1 MTVRN
6 IGNTQVA
13 LFFAILLLQFIYSE
27 VILAVHELNFEI
39 FLDISKLSLIMSVA
53 SECFNM
59 GTGFSSLA
67 ILQESEVREDQLK

>member
-13 LFFAILLLQFIYSE
+13 LFFAVLLLQFIYSE
-27 VILAVHELNFEI
+27 VILAVRLQNFEI
-39 FLDISKLSLIMSVA
+39 SLDISNVYR
-53 SECFNM
+53 ECFENM

-67 ILQESEVREDQLK
+67 ILQESEIREGQLK